1 MSERSP
7 STGKLLIILGIGTC
21 VLLANAIPLKIN
33 INAEANDCRVQ
44 KGLLGKFQPTKGKVE
59 MPETVF
65 FDGDGKERRLTN
77 LLGRGVILNF
87 WASWCAPCVR
97 EMPQLDRLKQL
108 VRDKNVEVLAVS
120 QDRQGSAVVGRF
132 LTVNKLYNLEPLV
145 DRNGSLIRAVNAR
158 GLPTTIMF
166 NPDGTELG
174 RVTGVAEW
182 DSPDAVAFIR
192 KCLGN

>member
-44 KGLLGKFQPTKGKVE
+44 KGLLGKFQPTKGKFE